1 MKVTFT
7 GFGLV
12 GGMFISII
20 GSSCV
25 NAQVIP
31 DSSLGTDVS
40 ESLNHVTI
48 THGNRVGNNLFHSFE
63 QFSIPSNG
71 SAFFDNASDIQNIFS
86 RVTGG
91 SVSQID
97 GLIQANGSANLF
109 LLNPNGIIFGPNAR
123 LNIGGSFVGTTADSI
138 NFSDGFIFST
148 TNTTTPS
155 LLTMSV
161 PIGLQIGQNSGSIE
175 VQGQGHNLLHP
186 PNFLAPVTRDPQ
198 LGGLRLFPG
207 QTLALLGNGIKL
219 DAGVLIAESGHIE
232 LGSMAAGTVHLNTNT
247 PTWEFGYHS
256 GQSLSDIYLTR
267 AALIDTSGNPGG
279 SIHLQG
285 KDIHIQNSSSV
296 FIQHQGQQRPGSIK
310 INADLLAMSSVL
322 PQKNPSLILSE
333 NLSSGYG
340 ANIEVSARQLIVQDG
355 GGILSTTYTNGG
367 QGGNITV
374 KSAESIQI
382 IGFSPIN
389 FRASS
394 ISSPS
399 FPGSGK
405 GGNIAIATKDLLV
418 KEGGA
423 ITSLV
428 EGGGSGGNIDI
439 TADTISIFGE
449 NPGSGGASAIAT
461 STFFGGDGGVIN
473 INTRQLILRASGVIS
488 ASTSDTG
495 NAGDLTIYAS
505 ESVEIDGS
513 NSVLRDHSRI
523 TASGQRFRPRYLQ
536 NRGLSAFPSGNGGNL
551 TIISPSIKVSNE
563 GYIAAENIG
572 SGNGGYLQI
581 QTDSL
586 LLEQQGQIRTS
597 AASGQGG
604 SLGLTVGDVLLMR
617 HNSLISARAGNN
629 GNGGNITIISPVI
642 VGLENSDIIANAI
655 AGNGG
660 KIQITTQGL
669 LGLEFRNELT
679 PENDIS
685 ASSQFGLSGT
695 VQINNVGVDPNSGL
709 VELPENVT
717 DPSQQIATGCAD
729 AISSSFIATGRGG
742 IPENPTQ
749 GVRSD
754 RTWSD
759 IRDISAFPNTPQIQA
774 QTSQS
779 PQLLVQATSW
789 HRNAQG
795 KVELVA
801 ISSLTPNPSPLP
813 CTAISQ
819 K

>member
-1 MKVTFT
+1 
-7 GFGLV
+7 
-12 GGMFISII
+12 MFISVI

-31 DSSLGTDVS
+31 DSSLGTEVS
-40 ESLNHVTI
+40 PGSEHFTI
-48 THGNRVGNNLFHSFE
+48 TNGQRVGNNLFHSFQ
-63 QFSIPSNG
+63 QFSIPKDG
-71 SAFFDNASDIQNIFS
+71 SAFFDNALDIQNIFS
-86 RVTGG
+86 RVTG
-91 SVSQID
+91 SSISQID
-97 GLIQANGSANLF
+97 GLIQTNGSANLF
-109 LLNPNGIIFGPNAR
+109 LLNPNGIIFGSNAR
-123 LNIGGSFVGTTADSI
+123 LNIGGSFVGTTANSI

-148 TNTTTPS
+148 TDTTTPS

-198 LGGLRLFPG
+198 LGGLRLLPG
-207 QTLALLGNGIKL
+207 QTLALLGNGIQL

-232 LGSMAAGTVHLNTNT
+232 LGSMAVGTINLNTNT
-247 PTWEFGYHS
+247 PAWEFDYHS
-256 GQSLSDIYLTR
+256 GQSLSDISLTR

-296 FIQHQGQQRPGSIK
+296 FIQHQGQQNTGSIK
-310 INADLLAMSSVL
+310 INADLLAMSGAL

-333 NLSSGYG
+333 NLGSGYG
-340 ANIEVSARQLIVQDG
+340 ANIDVSVRQLIVQDG

-367 QGGNITV
+367 KGGNITV
-374 KSAESIQI
+374 NAAESIQI

-389 FRASS
+389 FRASG
-394 ISSPS
+394 INSPS
-399 FPGSGK
+399 FPGGGK
-405 GGNIAIATKDLLV
+405 GGNIAIATKDLIV
-418 KEGGA
+418 QEGGT

-428 EGGGSGGNIDI
+428 EGGGSGGNIDM
-439 TADTISIFGE
+439 TADIISLFGE

-505 ESVEIDGS
+505 ESVEVDGS

-551 TIISPSIKVSNE
+551 TIISPTIKVSNE

-581 QTDSL
+581 QADSL
-586 LLEQQGQIRTS
+586 LLEQQGQIRTA

-604 SLGLTVGDVLLMR
+604 SLGLMVGDILLMR

-629 GNGGNITIISPVI
+629 GNGGNITIISPLI
-642 VGLENSDIIANAI
+642 VGLENSDIIANAV

-669 LGLEFRNELT
+669 LGLEFRDGET
-679 PENDIS
+679 PKSDIT
-685 ASSQFGLSGT
+685 ASSQFGVSGT

-717 DPSQQIATGCAD
+717 DPSQQITTGCSNTN
-729 AISSSFIATGRGG
+729 SSSFVATGRGG
-742 IPENPTQ
+742 IPQNPRQ
-749 GVRSD
+749 EVRSD

-759 IRDISAFPNTPQIQA
+759 IRNISAFQNTPQIQA
-774 QTSQS
+774 QAPIQ
-779 PQLLVQATSW
+779 PQIPIQATSW
-789 HRNAQG
+789 HRNPQG
-795 KVELVA
+795 NIELIADQSPVPVPTT
-801 ISSLTPNPSPLP
+801 LTCAATPQS
-813 CTAISQ
+813 
-819 K
+819 